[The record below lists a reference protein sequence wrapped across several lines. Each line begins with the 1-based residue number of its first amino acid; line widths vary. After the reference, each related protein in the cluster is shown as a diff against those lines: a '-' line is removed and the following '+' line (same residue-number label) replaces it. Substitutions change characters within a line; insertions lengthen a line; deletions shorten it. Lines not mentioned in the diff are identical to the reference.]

1 MLEKYGLKMKTI
13 QLILIYQIE
22 NIYYVN
28 PFVKFENIYYVN
40 PFVKFENIYYINPFV
55 KFENISLEIFQN
67 LYIFFIKF

>member
-28 PFVKFENIYYVN
+28 PFVKFENIYY
-40 PFVKFENIYYINPFV
+40 INPFV
-55 KFENISLEIFQN
+55 KFENILEFIYFFYKIFN
-67 LYIFFIKF
+67 WV

>member
-40 PFVKFENIYYINPFV
+40 PFVKFIYF
-55 KFENISLEIFQN
+55 
-67 LYIFFIKF
+67 FFIKF

>member
-40 PFVKFENIYYINPFV
+40 LFV

-67 LYIFFIKF
+67 LYIFFYKILNWV